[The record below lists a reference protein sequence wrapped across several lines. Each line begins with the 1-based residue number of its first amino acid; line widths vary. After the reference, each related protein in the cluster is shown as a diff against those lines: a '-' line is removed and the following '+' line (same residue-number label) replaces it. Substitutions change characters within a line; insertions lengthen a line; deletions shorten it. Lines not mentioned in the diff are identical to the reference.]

1 MERCFLP
8 VNGDLKMTS
17 SLRRV
22 ALMGAVAATS
32 LMLAGCMT
40 ETTYRPATGSGFSR
54 EGYSD
59 RQIEAN
65 RFQVTF
71 SGNTMTAR
79 DTVERYLLFRA
90 AELTEQQG
98 YDYFVMAD
106 RDTDKKTRTYV
117 NDFGGPYGGGLW
129 GPRWRYYGRGF
140 GWRSWD
146 PFWGDPFFD
155 RNIDVNTVEKYEATA
170 EIVMGK
176 GPKPAG
182 NVRAFDAKSVI
193 ANIGPTIVM
202 PK

>member
-1 MERCFLP
+1 
-8 VNGDLKMTS
+8 MTL

-79 DTVERYLLFRA
+79 DKVERYLLFRS
-90 AELTEQQG
+90 AELTKQQG

-106 RDTDKKTRTYV
+106 RDTDKKTRTYL
-117 NDFGGPYGGGLW
+117 NDFGPSGYGGFGGYW
-129 GPRWRYYGRGF
+129 GPRWRYFGRGY

-146 PFWGDPFFD
+146 PFGGDPFFD
-155 RNIDVNTVEKYEATA
+155 RSIDVDTVEKYEATA
-170 EIVMGK
+170 EIVLGK

-182 NVRAFDAKSVI
+182 NVRAFDAQSVI